1 MKPIGVMSN
10 LASEWIK
17 KFAWLPVKS
26 DITNRRI
33 WLTTYWVYAIK
44 IDNDGH
50 VPVAARHWEMI
61 YTREEYILKKIG
73 V

>member
-10 LASEWIK
+10 LASEWK
-17 KFAWLPVKS
+17 RKFAWLPVKS

-33 WLTTYWVYAIK
+33 WLTNYWVYAIK